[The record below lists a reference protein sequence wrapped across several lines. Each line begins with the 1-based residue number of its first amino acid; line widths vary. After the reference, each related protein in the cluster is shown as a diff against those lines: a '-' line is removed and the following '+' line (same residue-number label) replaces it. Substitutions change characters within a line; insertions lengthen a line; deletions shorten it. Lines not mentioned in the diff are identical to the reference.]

1 MTDYGSFLKIRRLCD
16 IFISV
21 YLKMSSSKTS
31 RDHSPPR
38 DDGQDN
44 IPELRNWL
52 KLQEIPFEFF
62 EHLSHRQLRTL
73 ITALC
78 EAKAGT
84 IERAPVPEIKKPEP
98 ACRCDDPN
106 EKLLSCDK
114 CHKFVCKWCRYDL
127 RDRSPLNMVV
137 MSSCKDCL
145 LFVAEDVP
153 TAWSPPP
160 DCGAGYYA
168 ASEKK
173 RLEEEEKEPIFDEY

>member
-1 MTDYGSFLKIRRLCD
+1 
-16 IFISV
+16 
-21 YLKMSSSKTS
+21 MSSSKTS

-52 KLQEIPFEFF
+52 KLQEIPFKFF
-62 EHLSHRQLRTL
+62 EHLSRRQLRTL
-73 ITALC
+73 ITILG

-84 IERAPVPEIKKPEP
+84 LERAPVPEIKKPEP
-98 ACRCDDPN
+98 GCRCDDPD
-106 EKLLSCDK
+106 EKLISCDK
-114 CHKFVCKWCRYDL
+114 CHKFVCEWCRYDL
-127 RDRSPLNMVV
+127 RDTNSPLNVVV

-145 LFVAEDVP
+145 LFAAEDVP
-153 TAWSPPP
+153 TAWSRPR

-173 RLEEEEKEPIFDEY
+173 RLAEEEKESVNDAEY